1 MCGVRRMTEARNP
14 KRKSNVDPE
23 LVQNLEAVL
32 ELEAILEANPNPNL
46 NLNQE
51 NESEA
56 KPNLVPILDLVL
68 SRDRAHIK
76 DENLDPG
83 TLFGLGLSAEFFLC
97 WSSFGGHLFDHLSVG
112 LYFSHH
118 HTYYKSQFF
127 HTLDLCGQLFHVA
140 HLHLSF

>member
-1 MCGVRRMTEARNP
+1 MTEARNP
-14 KRKSNVDPE
+14 KRKSNVDPK

-83 TLFGLGLSAEFFLC
+83 TLFGLGLSAEFF
-97 WSSFGGHLFDHLSVG
+97 
-112 LYFSHH
+112 
-118 HTYYKSQFF
+118 
-127 HTLDLCGQLFHVA
+127 
-140 HLHLSF
+140 

>member
-1 MCGVRRMTEARNP
+1 MFRLEPCLVIFFRANTICGVRRTTEARNP
-14 KRKSNVDPE
+14 KRKSNVDPK

-56 KPNLVPILDLVL
+56 KPGLSQILGLVP

-83 TLFGLGLSAEFFLC
+83 TFFGQTFF
-97 WSSFGGHLFDHLSVG
+97 
-112 LYFSHH
+112 
-118 HTYYKSQFF
+118 
-127 HTLDLCGQLFHVA
+127 DLVKYM
-140 HLHLSF
+140 